1 MVNSMDQ
8 GVIGSIYTVVV
19 FVAFIGAVWWAL
31 TSKNKGKFD
40 EAANIIFEEDKRD
53 NNQIIKKDKES

>member
-1 MVNSMDQ
+1 MVENMDQ

-31 TSKNKGKFD
+31 NSKNKNKFD
-40 EAANIIFEEDKRD
+40 EAANIIFEEDKQD
-53 NNQIIKKDKES
+53 NNQFSKKDKES